1 MTARSDQWEKRS
13 AERPPLRPQRPGED
27 AGVGPRAGDRM
38 IDRRLLQP
46 GAREAGRAGF
56 PGGGKGRG
64 KGKGRG
70 GMAGGARPGQSRRG
84 ERSGA
89 AGTAGPALGAH
100 PRCCSREH
108 RRRAVGPGVAAAL
121 PSASSFHFP
130 SAPDFLLF
138 CFFFLPT
145 LSALC
150 LPSVSAWA
158 RLFEERRFP
167 VRVFPSSQPVLRA
180 RAGML
185 ILAGFRA
192 SGCSLALGKLSRDS
206 RRSQSHGCVRCS
218 RVQDRAPCS
227 EARLALCHV
236 HVQFPLPLGSC

>member
-1 MTARSDQWEKRS
+1 MTARSGQWEKRS

-46 GAREAGRAGF
+46 EAREAGRAGF

-64 KGKGRG
+64 KRKGRG

-84 ERSGA
+84 EGSGA

-167 VRVFPSSQPVLRA
+167 VRVFPLLAAGVAGTCGDADPGRVPSLGLQPGPGKAEPRQPPQPKPRLCALQPSPGQSS
-180 RAGML
+180 
-185 ILAGFRA
+185 
-192 SGCSLALGKLSRDS
+192 
-206 RRSQSHGCVRCS
+206 
-218 RVQDRAPCS
+218 VQ
-227 EARLALCHV
+227 
-236 HVQFPLPLGSC
+236 